1 MYIKQISILVFLIFG
16 LFFYPY
22 ISSAAT
28 ENRPDPLAE
37 ELQNLLKMPEKV
49 IIESDNGDI
58 VEEFRSPD
66 TPNSVWT
73 IKKKDG
79 SIIQFTKSSNSF
91 GWSAYSF
98 TENGKTTTAT
108 IDKDGNIA
116 GDPSATSHA
125 AVASSTT
132 KPDNGKLTII
142 TSEKVPGASCIC
154 YINNQAGWSE
164 CPIGTKVENRK
175 YQCTTNTWML
185 GFQEVFAKIIR
196 YIINIVL
203 LLWVLA
209 VVGLGIAWS
218 FAGGD
223 DVKAK
228 STLKTW
234 AINIVVW
241 LFILFM
247 FRYILLFL
255 APWIYR

>member
-1 MYIKQISILVFLIFG
+1 MSLYISRFLILWIYNCNIVFMRFIV
-16 LFFYPY
+16 FFFTFF
-22 ISSAAT
+22 IIQCLWIDGMSAA
-28 ENRPDPLAE
+28 DAASGS
-37 ELQNLLKMPEKV
+37 V
-49 IIESDNGDI
+49 DN
-58 VEEFRSPD
+58 
-66 TPNSVWT
+66 
-73 IKKKDG
+73 
-79 SIIQFTKSSNSF
+79 
-91 GWSAYSF
+91 
-98 TENGKTTTAT
+98 
-108 IDKDGNIA
+108 
-116 GDPSATSHA
+116 
-125 AVASSTT
+125 
-132 KPDNGKLTII
+132 KLTII

>member
-22 ISSAAT
+22 ISSAAP

-37 ELQNLLKMPEKV
+37 ELQNLLKIPEKV

-58 VEEFRSPD
+58 IEEFRSPD
-66 TPNSVWT
+66 TPNSVWI

-79 SIIQFTKSSNSF
+79 SIIQFSKSSNSF

-108 IDKDGNIA
+108 IDKDGNIS
-116 GDPSATSHA
+116 GDPSAMSHA
-125 AVASSTT
+125 RVASTTT
-132 KPDNGKLTII
+132 KPDDGKLTII
-142 TSEKVPGASCIC
+142 TSESVPWADCKCIATEKSSDGKTC
-154 YINNQAGWSE
+154 IW
-164 CPIGTKVENRK
+164 PVITRK
-175 YQCTTNTWML
+175 YECTTNKWML

-196 YIINIVL
+196 YVINIVL

>member
-22 ISSAAT
+22 ISSAAP

-37 ELQNLLKMPEKV
+37 ELQNLLKIPEKV

-58 VEEFRSPD
+58 IEEFRSPD
-66 TPNSVWT
+66 TPNSVWI

-79 SIIQFTKSSNSF
+79 SIIQFSKSSNSL

-108 IDKDGNIA
+108 IDKDGNIS
-116 GDPSATSHA
+116 GDPSAMSHA
-125 AVASSTT
+125 RVASTTT
-132 KPDNGKLTII
+132 KPDDGKLTII
-142 TSEKVPGASCIC
+142 TSEAVPWADCSCKDT
-154 YINNQAGWSE
+154 INQ
-164 CPIGTKVENRK
+164 CTVVTTRK
-175 YQCTTNTWML
+175 YECTTNKWML
-185 GFQEVFAKIIR
+185 GFQEIFAKIIR
-196 YIINIVL
+196 YVINIVL
-203 LLWVLA
+203 LLGVLA

-218 FAGGD
+218 FAWGD

-234 AINIVVW
+234 AINIVIW
-241 LFILFM
+241 LLILFI